1 MSFSEKSFWKYCVLY
16 IKRKEKILW
25 KKFGKRADL
34 SLVGDRRIPKESLLL
49 RKEIFP
55 MKTEYEIPL
64 GTEKTEV
71 ADGIHDL
78 QKQSGW

>member
-1 MSFSEKSFWKYCVLY
+1 
-16 IKRKEKILW
+16 
-25 KKFGKRADL
+25 
-34 SLVGDRRIPKESLLL
+34 
-49 RKEIFP
+49 